1 MDNTMKNI
9 VEIIVQSGL
18 VKTQQNARRLVEQGA
33 IKVDDKK
40 VLTCA
45 QEFMEG
51 EVINLNVGTKKADVH
66 I

>member
-1 MDNTMKNI
+1 MKNI

>member
-1 MDNTMKNI
+1 MKNI

-51 EVINLNVGTKKADVH
+51 EVINLNVGTKKPMCISDF
-66 I
+66 